1 VKGQS
6 IQKRLLLAVV
16 ISQVLLALG
25 LTCAGALYTRRRV
38 MASLDESLRAHAT
51 SIAALVRFP
60 EDGSKRLLFDQSLAP
75 KSVDGVHSDV
85 YRVSARALGIVG
97 QSPGWPQDLPTSCKL
112 QNGFFSVASRGVP
125 YRVLCLAEVPMLDRE
140 EDQPTYALDVFYA
153 APSWTVRSE
162 ERAAGLYIALASV
175 LLMSGTTALA
185 WWGIRRSLLPLQH
198 LADQASRISALNWE
212 FHSPPEVELTDE
224 LRPLTMAMKTM
235 LQRLENSFS
244 QQREF
249 LGNAAHELKTPVAIL
264 KSTLQR
270 LIQKPRSSFEYET
283 GILQALEDM
292 DRLET
297 LLHSMLRLARA
308 EQWAN
313 GTLKRNLS
321 AIDIA
326 KTCEAAIERL
336 RTLAQKNG
344 DEVQFTCECHI
355 ALPADPEDLETV
367 WANLLE
373 NAIRYSPRES
383 RIGVHVGLNGD
394 DHAKVVVEDHG
405 EGISQSDLHRIFER
419 FHRADASRARDTGR
433 FGLGLAISKALVEAY
448 GGKIRAESELGR
460 GTRMIVELPLS
471 PK

>member
-1 VKGQS
+1 MKGQS
-6 IQKRLLLAVV
+6 IQKRLMLAVV

-25 LTCAGALYTRRRV
+25 LTCAGVLYTRRRV

-75 KSVDGVHSDV
+75 SSVDGVHSDV
-85 YRVSARALGIVG
+85 YRVSAGGLGVIG
-97 QSPGWPQDLPTSCKL
+97 QSPGKRQDFPISCNL
-112 QNGFFSVASRGVP
+112 QNGFFSLTSGGVP
-125 YRVLCLAEVPMLDRE
+125 YRVLCLADVPMLDRE

-153 APSWTVRSE
+153 APSWNVRSE

-175 LLMSGTTALA
+175 LLMSGTTVLA

-198 LADQASRISALNWE
+198 LADQASGISARNWE
-212 FHSPPEVELTDE
+212 FHSPQQVELTDE
-224 LRPLTMAMKTM
+224 LRPLTMAIETM
-235 LQRLENSFS
+235 LGRLEKSFS

-270 LIQKPRSSFEYET
+270 LIQKPRSSVEYET

-292 DRLET
+292 DRLEK
-297 LLHSMLRLARA
+297 LLHSMLRLTRA
-308 EQWAN
+308 EQWAY
-313 GTLKRNLS
+313 GTLKRDLVS
-321 AIDIA
+321 IDIA
-326 KTCEAAIERL
+326 STCEAAIERL
-336 RTLAQKNG
+336 GTVAQNNG
-344 DEVQFTCECHI
+344 NEVQFTCHGHI
-355 ALPADPEDLETV
+355 TLEADPEDLETV
-367 WANLLE
+367 WVNLLE

-383 RIGVHVGLNGD
+383 RIGVYVGLHGD
-394 DHAKVVVEDHG
+394 DQAKVVVEDHG
-405 EGISQSDLHRIFER
+405 EGISQADLDRIFER

-448 GGKIRAESELGR
+448 GGSIRAESGLGR